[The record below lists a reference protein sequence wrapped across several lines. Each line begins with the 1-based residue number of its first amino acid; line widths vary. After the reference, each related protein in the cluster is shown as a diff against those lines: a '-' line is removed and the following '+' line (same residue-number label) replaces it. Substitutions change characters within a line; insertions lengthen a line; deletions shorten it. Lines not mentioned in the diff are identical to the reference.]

1 MTDKQYFVL
10 SHFTARHNAME
21 AVRLAPKDYAVTI
34 QPKKR
39 SLEANALAHVVVSAI
54 AEQVEIDGKRFPH
67 DVWWWELKRR
77 FFGRQFQEFPDGT
90 VREVEPRSR
99 WRNSWHFAEFI
110 EFLYSQASDMGVV
123 IPEKKWEVA

>member
-10 SHFTARHNAME
+10 SHVLARRNAME
-21 AVRLAPKDYAVTI
+21 AVRLAPNDYAVTI

-39 SLEANALAHVVVSAI
+39 SLEANALAHVIVSAI

-77 FFGRQFQEFPDGT
+77 FFGRQFQEFPDGS

-99 WRNSWHFAEFI
+99 WRNSRHFAEFI
-110 EFLYSQASDMGVV
+110 EFLYAEAADMGVV
-123 IPEKKWEVA
+123 IPENKWEVA